1 LTRDSHSYFVTLS
14 LHPPFVMSP
23 PSAHTTSRPTRG
35 LTTRLKNPGFFRAAA
50 RPLAERDCA
59 QAKGPIV
66 RKGMFKRMIFEKRLT
81 KYEGRQN
88 ALLLRT
94 SSFAHS
100 YFVTLRD
107 FRRTIDKGRSTKEGR
122 MLFSF
127 GLRQSNFV
135 TLPGPINVQRR
146 EKIFSSFVLRHSSSV
161 LPTQGEVKK
170 SPGKACQGR
179 FHFHISKSANLLI
192 TASPPDSNSAYLPAT
207 SSPGGRYQ
215 RASSLGRCG
224 PPVWRFRRWPSPCRA
239 YRSAASGALR

>member
-1 LTRDSHSYFVTLS
+1 VRKGMFTRIIFEKRITKYEGRQNALLLRTSSTRKSYFVTLS

-94 SSFAHS
+94 SSTRKS
-100 YFVTLRD
+100 YFVTLSVHPPSAVPPPSAHTTSRPARGLTVGLKNNL
-107 FRRTIDKGRSTKEGR
+107 FSCPAAAPLQGRHVHWGRGRSCARGC
-122 MLFSF
+122 L
-127 GLRQSNFV
+127 
-135 TLPGPINVQRR
+135 
-146 EKIFSSFVLRHSSSV
+146 
-161 LPTQGEVKK
+161 
-170 SPGKACQGR
+170 
-179 FHFHISKSANLLI
+179 SA
-192 TASPPDSNSAYLPAT
+192 
-207 SSPGGRYQ
+207 
-215 RASSLGRCG
+215 
-224 PPVWRFRRWPSPCRA
+224 
-239 YRSAASGALR
+239 